1 MFKIISEKKYKE
13 LNDIIQKQKTAF
25 DCEVIKNRQL
35 EEKLIECNDDLKV
48 LESRNKDLN
57 KLYDKTELNL
67 RETIKENNTLQQQ
80 YLNERESNRKLTVKL
95 DTITSNRNT
104 LIEKIEK
111 YSQFNKQ
118 YLKLLV
124 DNITNEKNFVR
135 LIKGIDITSTK
146 VMRYSNKTLNYEE
159 VNKND

>member
-25 DCEVIKNRQL
+25 DCEIIKNRKL
-35 EEKLIECNDDLKV
+35 EEELKEYNVDLEV
-48 LESRNKDLN
+48 IESRNKVLN
-57 KLYDKTELNL
+57 KQYDKTVFNL
-67 RETIKENNTLQQQ
+67 RETIKKNEILEQQ
-80 YLNERESNRKLTVKL
+80 YLNERELNRKLTVKL
-95 DTITSNRNT
+95 DTITINRNT

-118 YLKLLV
+118 YLKLLI
-124 DNITNEKNFVR
+124 DNLTNEKNFVR

-146 VMRYSNKTLNYEE
+146 VMRYSNKL
-159 VNKND
+159 

>member
-25 DCEVIKNRQL
+25 DCEIIKNRKL
-35 EEKLIECNDDLKV
+35 EEELKEYNVDLEV
-48 LESRNKDLN
+48 IESRNKVLN
-57 KLYDKTELNL
+57 EQYDKTVFNL
-67 RETIKENNTLQQQ
+67 RETIKKNEILEQQ
-80 YLNERESNRKLTVKL
+80 YLNERELNRKLTVKL
-95 DTITSNRNT
+95 DTITINRNT

-118 YLKLLV
+118 YLKLLI
-124 DNITNEKNFVR
+124 DNLTNEKNFVR

-146 VMRYSNKTLNYEE
+146 VMRYSNKL
-159 VNKND
+159 